1 MTTITVSSSNIN
13 NILRFHN
20 YFYNKDLH
28 SMRCN
33 DDTEVSVF
41 ELDTIQ
47 ADLLLNAFLKHF
59 HLKRIESKTL
69 AA

>member
-1 MTTITVSSSNIN
+1 MTITITSRDIN
-13 NILRFHN
+13 HILRYQN

-28 SMRCN
+28 TMRCN

-41 ELDTIQ
+41 DLDNTQ
-47 ADLLLNAFLKHF
+47 AEMLLHTFLKHF
-59 HLKRIESKTL
+59 HLKRIERQSL